1 MAPSIPGGLSLEGAE
16 LGAFGLD
23 VLEVQEPAK
32 ETCNLS
38 ESWTQALTNADEP
51 DLPGAAI
58 NVPRR
63 PRKPLPE
70 ENTIEVPKLP
80 RFNPRCFTCTK
91 SRHEKSDLL
100 PILCTKCAK
109 ENSLRGFRDPT

>member
-1 MAPSIPGGLSLEGAE
+1 M
-16 LGAFGLD
+16 GAFGLD
-23 VLEVQEPAK
+23 VLEVQELPTEK
-32 ETCNLS
+32 TCNLA
-38 ESWTQALTNADEP
+38 EGWTSALTNADEP

-70 ENTIEVPKLP
+70 ENTIEAPKLP

-91 SRHEKSDLL
+91 ARHEKSSLL
-100 PILCTKCAK
+100 PIICTDCAK
-109 ENSLRGFRDPT
+109 EVSLRGFRDPT